1 MRKTALVGVQS
12 ENEEE
17 ISEENS
23 NTGLDFDYM

>member
-1 MRKTALVGVQS
+1 MLKTALVGVQS
-12 ENEEE
+12 ESEEE

>member
-1 MRKTALVGVQS
+1 MRKTALVGVKS
-12 ENEEE
+12 ESEEE